1 MRYFDNTMSTFF
13 GKPKVNRKAILFGGT
28 TEGRILYGVLHKK
41 GYATN
46 TYVAT
51 QYGASL
57 INEDDQS
64 IHVGRLNEEEMSR
77 LFSEEKPDFII
88 DATHPFADVVTKNI
102 SDAAVANGITYYR
115 VEREANDTSF
125 QNIIVVNSFEEAAIE
140 VSNIDG
146 NVLLTTGSLH
156 LREFSSV
163 HDFQQR
169 FYVRAL
175 PSEDSLERCRLA
187 GISNDH
193 LILMQGPFS
202 VALNEVLMKD
212 LDIKC
217 LVTKNSGEV
226 GGTPAKVEAA
236 DKTGVPV
243 VMIGRP
249 EEYLPDT
256 AITLELS
263 KCVKMIMNGQI

>member
-1 MRYFDNTMSTFF
+1 MRSIF
-13 GKPKVNRKAILFGGT
+13 GNSYKKNKKAILFGGT
-28 TEGRILYGVLHKK
+28 TEGRILYGVLNKK
-41 GYATN
+41 GYEIN

-57 INEDDQS
+57 INENDNS

-88 DATHPFADVVTKNI
+88 DATHPFADVVTKNV
-102 SDAAVANGITYYR
+102 SSAAVQNGIPYYR
-115 VEREANDTSF
+115 IEREDNDTSF
-125 QNIIVVNSFEEAAIE
+125 KNIIVVNSYEEAAIE

-146 NVLLTTGSLH
+146 NILLTTGSMH

-163 HDFQQR
+163 HDFRER
-169 FYVRAL
+169 FYVRAI
-175 PSEDSLERCRLA
+175 PSEESLERCRLA
-187 GISNDH
+187 GIPEDH

-202 VALNEVLMKD
+202 VALNEILMRD

-217 LVTKNSGEV
+217 LVTKNSGAV
-226 GGTPAKVEAA
+226 GGAPAKVEAA
-236 DKTGVPV
+236 DKIGVPV

-249 EEYLPDT
+249 EEYLPDE
-256 AITLELS
+256 AIKLYLS
-263 KCVKMIMNGQI
+263 KCVKMIMNDQI